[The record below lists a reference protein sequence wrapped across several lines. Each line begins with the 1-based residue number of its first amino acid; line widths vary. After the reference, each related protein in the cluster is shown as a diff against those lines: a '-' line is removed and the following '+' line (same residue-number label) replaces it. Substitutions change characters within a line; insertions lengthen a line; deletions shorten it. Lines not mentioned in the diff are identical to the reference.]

1 MNHKDSWD
9 SGMFQKKAAININP
23 PMGANMVEQWM
34 REWKV

>member
-23 PMGANMVEQWM
+23 PMGANMVEQ
-34 REWKV
+34 